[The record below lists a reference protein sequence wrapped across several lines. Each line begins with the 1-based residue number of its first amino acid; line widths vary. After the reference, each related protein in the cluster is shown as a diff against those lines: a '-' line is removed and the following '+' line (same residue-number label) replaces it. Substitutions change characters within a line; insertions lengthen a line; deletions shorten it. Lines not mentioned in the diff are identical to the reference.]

1 MLYPFLRVSR
11 IHLRSRVLLL
21 TAAFAVVLF
30 AITFGLTLRARRS
43 QESWTRLMAVEA
55 EAVTN
60 LEDLIRAHNAFRS
73 RGPRTAERYR
83 SVEQLLETNALRS
96 IDAEQLRE
104 EVKAFR
110 ENLSSGGDLETTS
123 KRIVTEAQRLVD
135 EHRQEI
141 AQQLPKLK
149 RQSRDTMTVAL
160 AIAWILVMVSFA
172 VVQTTLRRVVR
183 PIEEL
188 SSAADRIAAGDLQAV
203 APVGG
208 DHEIVRLGVAF
219 NRMAGEL
226 KARARTDEL
235 TDLPNFR
242 AFRERIDAEL
252 ERAARY
258 GEHFGILVLDLDR
271 FKQYNDRYGHL
282 AGNEALQRVAWIL
295 RETVRAVDF
304 PARYGGE
311 EFAVIVPQIDV
322 PSLTRIAE
330 RVRANVEALPAPD
343 NGAAI
348 TISIGGAMYP
358 IDGSSA
364 EALFHSADER
374 LYEAKRGGR
383 NRVSVSNL
391 PPAARSAG

>member
-1 MLYPFLRVSR
+1 MSR
-11 IHLRSRVLLL
+11 TRLRSRVLLL

-30 AITFGLTLRARRS
+30 AITFGLSLRAKRS
-43 QESWTRLMAVEA
+43 QERWTRLMAVEA
-55 EAVTN
+55 EAVTR
-60 LEDLIRAHNAFRS
+60 LEELIRAQNAFRS
-73 RGPRTAERYR
+73 RGPHTAERYR
-83 SVEQLLETNALRS
+83 SVQQLLEANALRA
-96 IDAEQLRE
+96 IDADALRAHVE
-104 EVKAFR
+104 SFPESMGSR
-110 ENLSSGGDLETTS
+110 RTMETAS
-123 KRIVTEAQRLVD
+123 DRIVTEAQRLVD
-135 EHRQEI
+135 EHRREI
-141 AQQLPKLK
+141 AEQLPKLK

-208 DHEIVRLGVAF
+208 DHEIVRLGLAF
-219 NRMAGEL
+219 NRMADEL
-226 KARARTDEL
+226 KARARTDDL
-235 TDLPNFR
+235 TGLPNFR
-242 AFRERIDAEL
+242 AFRERIDGEI

-282 AGNEALQRVAWIL
+282 AGNDALQRVAVVL

-322 PSLTRIAE
+322 SSLTRIAE
-330 RVRANVEALPAPD
+330 RVRANVEALPAPP
-343 NGAAI
+343 NGAVVTI
-348 TISIGGAMYP
+348 TVGGAMYP
-358 IDGSSA
+358 IDGASA

-374 LYEAKRGGR
+374 LYEAKRAGR
-383 NRVSVSNL
+383 NRVAVAN
-391 PPAARSAG
+391 PAPAARSAG